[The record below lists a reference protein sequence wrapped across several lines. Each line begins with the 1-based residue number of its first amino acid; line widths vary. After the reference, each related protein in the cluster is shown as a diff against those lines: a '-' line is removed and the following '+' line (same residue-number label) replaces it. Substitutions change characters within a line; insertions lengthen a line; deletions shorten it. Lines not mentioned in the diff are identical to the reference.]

1 MKYLSPKLI
10 IIGLGALALLAAGCA
25 KKPVRPDPTATMFG
39 EGRAIGADGTGGY
52 ATDGGTLNLGNAF
65 AGGAAG
71 AGFGSLDPNGL
82 DARSAAAT
90 AAAVDQKGLFGDVYF
105 DFDQSAIKASERSKL
120 QAAKDYL
127 VQHPAARVRLEGRC
141 DWKGTAEYNLALG
154 DRRANSA
161 KRYLTSIGV
170 ASDKIDTV
178 SHGSMNAIEK
188 GTAAEMAKDRRV
200 EVVVLGQ

>member
-1 MKYLSPKLI
+1 MKYFSPKLI

-25 KKPVRPDPTATMFG
+25 KKPIRPDPTATMLG
-39 EGRAIGADGTGGY
+39 EGGIPGANGGNLNTEYAGEFASRNTIGFVNTTG
-52 ATDGGTLNLGNAF
+52 
-65 AGGAAG
+65 
-71 AGFGSLDPNGL
+71 LDP
-82 DARSAAAT
+82 RPVTPVST
-90 AAAVDQKGLFGDVYF
+90 DQKGLFGDVYF

-127 VQHPAARVRLEGRC
+127 AKNPATRVRLEGRC
-141 DWKGTAEYNLALG
+141 DWRGTAEYNLALG

-170 ASDKIDTV
+170 AADKIDTV
-178 SHGSMNAIEK
+178 SHGSLNAIEK

>member
-1 MKYLSPKLI
+1 MKYLSPRLI
-10 IIGLGALALLAAGCA
+10 IIGLGAIALLAAGCA
-25 KKPVRPDPTATMFG
+25 KKPVRPDPSATRYGSG
-39 EGRAIGADGTGGY
+39 EGGVPGIG
-52 ATDGGTLNLGNAF
+52 GGTLNMDGPF
-65 AGGAAG
+65 GGGAD
-71 AGFGSLDPNGL
+71 GFTPFDPTGGPSVRPTL
-82 DARSAAAT
+82 SVAAE
-90 AAAVDQKGLFGDVYF
+90 QKGLFGDVYF

-127 VQHPAARVRLEGRC
+127 LQHPTARVRLEGRC

-170 ASDKIDTV
+170 ATDKVDTV
-178 SHGSMNAIEK
+178 SHGSLNAIEK

-200 EVVVLGQ
+200 EIVMLGQ